1 MKFGVCRVSV
11 APVRA
16 SNSDPSEMV
25 TQLLFGE
32 KVEILQ
38 TEKKWLKIK
47 NDFDGYEGFVDP
59 KQILLIEES
68 EFHQLQA
75 TFFASE
81 AFNFAIEEGLPLTL
95 PLGAVLPNL
104 QEGKIHFGEKSFD
117 YLGEAKTAIR
127 TKASIPLLA
136 KNYLNVPYLW
146 GGKSTYGIDCSG
158 LVQQVYK
165 LSGVA
170 LPRDASQQAEVGE
183 VLNFLEEAE
192 AGDLAF
198 FDNADGK
205 IIHVGIVLEDK
216 KIIHAHGKVRID
228 PLDTNG
234 IFNTDFQDYSHKL
247 RVLKRILV

>member
-1 MKFGVCRVSV
+1 MNFGVCRVSV

-16 SNSDPSEMV
+16 SNSDSSEMV

-32 KVEILQ
+32 KVEVLR
-38 TEKKWLKIK
+38 TEKKWLKIR
-47 NDFDGYEGFVDP
+47 NAFDSYEGFVDP
-59 KQILLIEES
+59 KQILFIEEK
-68 EFHQLQA
+68 EYYHLQS

-81 AFNFAIEEGLPLTL
+81 TFNFSIEEGLPLTL
-95 PLGAVLPNL
+95 PLGAVLLNL
-104 QEGKIHFGEKSFD
+104 QEGKIHFGGKYFD
-117 YLGEAKTAIR
+117 YLGEAATDTQPKS
-127 TKASIPLLA
+127 SIPYIA

-170 LPRDASQQAEVGE
+170 LPRDAYQQAEMGE

-228 PLDTNG
+228 PLDSNG
-234 IFNTDFQDYSHKL
+234 IFNTDYQNYSHKL
-247 RVLKRILV
+247 RILKRVLL